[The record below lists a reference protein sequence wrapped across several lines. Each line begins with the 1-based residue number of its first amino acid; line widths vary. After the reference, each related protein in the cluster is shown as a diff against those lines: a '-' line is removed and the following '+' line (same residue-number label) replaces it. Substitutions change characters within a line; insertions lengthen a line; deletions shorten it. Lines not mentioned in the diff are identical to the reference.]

1 MDGKIFQGVCLHA
14 GREFG
19 VVKCLHKWEQRDVGF
34 AFLKSIKG
42 RVESRWVLLA
52 NDSWDLNFPMF

>member
-14 GREFG
+14 GRGFG
-19 VVKCLHKWEQRDVGF
+19 VAKGLHNWEQRDVGF

-42 RVESRWVLLA
+42 RVGVVGERFVEIT
-52 NDSWDLNFPMF
+52 FPMF